1 MNNYKYK
8 FFLVLF
14 FTPII
19 SMSQYETQEYELISN
34 LDEIEIRYY
43 PSSIMVKYI
52 DDQNLN
58 RGFKYLFR
66 YISGGNDI
74 NKKIEMTTPVHMER
88 GDKNSSM
95 EFVLPREFSYKNAPK
110 PNDSKV
116 KVYESENLFYAAI
129 SYSGYTNYDKERVMT
144 KKIKSKLLEKNIE
157 IIGREKVLVY
167 NSPYKFFN
175 RRNEIIIPINYKKK
189 LFKD

>member
-43 PSSIMVKYI
+43 PSSIMIKYI

-66 YISGGNDI
+66 YISGGNDL

-129 SYSGYTNYDKERVMT
+129 SYSGYTNYDKERVMI

>member
-43 PSSIMVKYI
+43 PSSIMIKYI

-66 YISGGNDI
+66 YISGGNDL

-129 SYSGYTNYDKERVMT
+129 SYSGYTNYDKERVMI

-189 LFKD
+189 IFRD

>member
-43 PSSIMVKYI
+43 PSSIMIKYI

-66 YISGGNDI
+66 YISGGNDL

-129 SYSGYTNYDKERVMT
+129 SYSGYTNYDKERVMI

-175 RRNEIIIPINYKKK
+175 RRNEIIIPINYKKQ
-189 LFKD
+189 LLRD